1 MRGGG
6 GIWEECEEVH
16 LRHMGL
22 GKCWWGLN
30 AMGKRSLGPVL
41 ILQFACYAKRLLYVI
56 FVLENMGMSCLL
68 FVFLLSIIATV
79 DIN

>member
-1 MRGGG
+1 
-6 GIWEECEEVH
+6 
-16 LRHMGL
+16 MGL

-30 AMGKRSLGPVL
+30 AVGKRSLGPVL

-56 FVLENMGMSCLL
+56 FVLENMRMSCLL
-68 FVFLLSIIATV
+68 FVFLLSIVATV